1 MNDKAFENLVD
12 IIQDASRSEE
22 ERTSAIH
29 ELARFPADKAIPVLI
44 DLMDDDALS
53 VRWTAAT
60 VIRKFG
66 KAMLIPL
73 LRVIATRPADDFFYE
88 SAHHALVRFGDP
100 DVEKILDPVVKAL
113 KQHAASSTAAIE
125 AMKAL
130 QALPAA

>member
-29 ELARFPADKAIPVLI
+29 ELVRFPADKAIPVLI

-66 KAMLIPL
+66 KAMLVPL
-73 LRVIATRPADDFFYE
+73 LRAIATRPADDFFYE
-88 SAHHALVRFGDP
+88 SAHHALIRFGDP
-100 DVEKILDPVVKAL
+100 EIENILEPVVKAL
-113 KQHAASSTAAIE
+113 KQHATSSTAAVE

-130 QALPAA
+130 AALQEA